1 MEGFLLI
8 SFLMNLMN
16 SFEMVASILVTST
29 FQSMVVIVLA
39 SAPFVRRTVVKPRME
54 EEY

>member
-8 SFLMNLMN
+8 SFLMSLMN

-39 SAPFVRRTVVKPRME
+39 CAPFVRRTVIKPHMIAE
-54 EEY
+54 D